1 MIRSSSQCTI
11 RVDVDD
17 LFQYAMA
24 NPRPS
29 GIQRVVYEILG
40 VLEERAAVHPQQPRI
55 LFVRRGRSGEP
66 FAEVSWSDITA
77 LFSTLTGMEQTSE
90 RRSNTRRTGQ
100 SLLRQPRF
108 GENLRRTL
116 ISKFQSMPDDIGKPL
131 LASGIAQIR
140 AVRLLRQCF
149 RPPHD
154 RQAASKTEST
164 SEIFSDKTK
173 IFSKNTTSSE
183 QKDIFLILGAAWCDP
198 LFSERL
204 RHAREQY
211 DMRPMLLVHDLIPFR
226 RPEWCDP
233 SLVRNFQ
240 HWLKTSL
247 PHCSRLLAVSR
258 ATARDVEQY
267 ATEHGL
273 ELSLPVQVMPMG
285 SGFSFMQTGSGALP
299 VGLPAAGSY
308 VLFVSTLEVRKNHAF
323 LLRVWRRLLNEG
335 KEADIPTLVFA
346 GRVGR
351 LVRDLMQQLD
361 NSDWLNGKIRL
372 ISDPTDEELRHLY
385 QGSLFTI
392 FPSLF
397 EGWGLPV
404 SESLMMGV
412 PCLASHA
419 TSVPEAGGQF
429 ARYFDPE
436 NVTDAVEKIREL
448 LADRE
453 QLSLWKN
460 EIRTGFMPTSWEQS
474 ADMLLDTCLATSHEE
489 ARP

>member
-40 VLEERAAVHPQQPRI
+40 VLEKRATAHPQQPRI
-55 LFVRRGRSGEP
+55 LFVRRGRNGEP
-66 FAEVSWSDITA
+66 FVEVAWSDITA

-90 RRSNTRRTGQ
+90 RRSNTCRTGQ

-140 AVRLLRQCF
+140 AARLLRQCF
-149 RPPHD
+149 RPTHK
-154 RQAASKTEST
+154 RQIASKTVSS
-164 SEIFSDKTK
+164 SEIFSDKTT
-173 IFSKNTTSSE
+173 IFFKNTTSSG

-211 DMRPMLLVHDLIPFR
+211 DMRPVLLVHDLIPFR

-258 ATARDVEQY
+258 ATARDVKQY
-267 ATEHGL
+267 STEHGL
-273 ELSLPVQVMPMG
+273 KLSLPVQVMPMG
-285 SGFSFMQTGSGALP
+285 SGFSFMQTGSGTLP

-346 GRVGR
+346 GRVGW

-361 NSDWLNGKIRL
+361 NSDWLNGKVRM
-372 ISDPTDEELRHLY
+372 ISDPTDEELKHLY

-419 TSVPEAGGQF
+419 TSVPEAGGEF

-448 LADRE
+448 LADRK

>member
-29 GIQRVVYEILG
+29 GIQRVVYEILS
-40 VLEERAAVHPQQPRI
+40 VLEERAATHPDTPRI
-55 LFVRRGRSGEP
+55 LFVRRGRNGEP
-66 FAEVSWSDITA
+66 FEEVSWSDITA
-77 LFSTLTGMEQTSE
+77 LFGTLTGIDPSSE
-90 RRSNTRRTGQ
+90 RRGNTRRTGQ
-100 SLLRQPRF
+100 GLLPQHRLS
-108 GENLRRTL
+108 ESLRRSL
-116 ISKFQSMPDDIGKPL
+116 ITKFLSMPEDIGKPL

-140 AVRLLRQCF
+140 TIRLLRQCF
-149 RPPHD
+149 KIARN
-154 RQAASKTEST
+154 RQAISHAEKSP
-164 SEIFSDKTK
+164 EIFANDTNEFRKETS
-173 IFSKNTTSSE
+173 SSE
-183 QKDIFLILGAAWCDP
+183 QKDIFLILGAAWSDP
-198 LFSERL
+198 LFNERL
-204 RHAREQY
+204 HQARKLY
-211 DMRPMLLVHDLIPFR
+211 DSRPVLLIHDLIPFR

-247 PHCSRLLAVSR
+247 PHCAQLLAVSK

-267 ATEHGL
+267 AAEHGL
-273 ELSLPVQVMPMG
+273 KLSSAVQVMPMG
-285 SGFSFMQTGSGALP
+285 SGFSDMLAESETIP
-299 VGLPAAGSY
+299 MGLPAAGSY

-323 LLRVWRRLLNEG
+323 LLRVWRRLLSDGN
-335 KEADIPTLVFA
+335 EADIPTLVFA
-346 GRVGR
+346 GRVGW

-372 ISDPTDEELRHLY
+372 ISDPTDEELKHLY

-392 FPSLF
+392 FPSLS

-412 PCLASHA
+412 PCLASHS

-436 NVTDAVEKIREL
+436 NVTDAVEKIRDL

-453 QLSLWKN
+453 QLSFWKN
-460 EIRTGFMPTSWEQS
+460 EIRTRFIPTSWTQS
-474 ADMLLDTCLATSHEE
+474 ADMLLDACLAASHAED
-489 ARP
+489 RS